1 MKTFKLKNK
10 LGLHARAAASFV
22 RIAQKYKAEILIER
36 NGQTVNGKSILGILT
51 LACPMGGMITVTAEG
66 ADAAL
71 ALDDLEALIE
81 NKFGEE

>member
-1 MKTFKLKNK
+1 
-10 LGLHARAAASFV
+10 
-22 RIAQKYKAEILIER
+22 
-36 NGQTVNGKSILGILT
+36 
-51 LACPMGGMITVTAEG
+51 MGGMITVTAEG